1 MAAGRFVNREVR
13 EVVIPRP
20 RLIMDR
26 QNPLELLSD
35 EEVFRRFRFRPD
47 TIVYIVGLVAD
58 SITHRTLR
66 SVSLPP
72 LLQVLICLRFLATG
86 AFQQLIGDS
95 VKISQPTVSRV
106 VRRVVGALARRIRNF
121 VTFPRGENGN
131 RTKQEFGAIAG

>member
-1 MAAGRFVNREVR
+1 MAAGLFVNREMR

-20 RLIMDR
+20 GLIMDR
-26 QNPLELLSD
+26 QNPPEFLSD

-58 SITHRTLR
+58 SISHGTLR

-86 AFQQLIGDS
+86 SFQQLIGDS

-106 VRRVVGALARRIRNF
+106 VRRVVGALARSIRNF